1 MLKKVI
7 AFFFLLLVITG
18 MAFTETMLCSGDG
31 SIDDSFLLLFSTATA
46 FTETILYSG
55 DDKIDE
61 IQKRIDEEKARQK
74 KEKEKDDGDESSCLS
89 GLFEGCLEGLFE
101 GCLEGLFEDCLEG
114 LFEGCLGGL
123 CNSDSDRRDSDR
135 GSGGNDIVR
144 CKNAGN
150 VNNKWGFMT
159 ASLAGSYLFE
169 NTMSLTTL
177 LEAYFFMV
185 HVNGFYQYTMA
196 ESKTMNIFSI
206 NGGISIPLQSALLD
220 FFCGFF
226 YYDYIGNAI
235 FSFGASTKI
244 RLPANLYLDIYNA
257 NAFFGSLGFHILN
270 ASLNLALRRFAVG
283 AGYRFHSY
291 AGVIFHGPELKLS
304 VWI

>member
-18 MAFTETMLCSGDG
+18 M
-31 SIDDSFLLLFSTATA
+31 A

-150 VNNKWGFMT
+150 ANNKWGFMT